1 MTEMY
6 TIVMAVDQSEA
17 RAAAEADAVCDL
29 PRDPSEVEVTILH
42 DFTNNPS
49 GASISQVSSVRRAQD
64 RLEEAGFTVEL
75 AETSGDP
82 AEAIVDTADDLDADM
97 IVLAARKRS
106 PTGKVIFGSVTQA
119 VILDTDRPV
128 LVCSEAVK

>member
-1 MTEMY
+1 MY

-17 RAAAEADAVCDL
+17 RAAAEADAVADL
-29 PRDPSEVEVTILH
+29 PRDPSDVHVTILH

-49 GASISQVSSVRRAQD
+49 GASVTQVSSVRRARD
-64 RLEEAGFTVEL
+64 RLEEAGFTVDL
-75 AETSGDP
+75 AETSGEP

-128 LVCSEAVK
+128 LVCSEGGK

>member
-1 MTEMY
+1 MY

-17 RAAAEADAVCDL
+17 RAEAEADAVCDL
-29 PRDPSEVEVTILH
+29 PRDPSDVHVTVLH

-49 GASISQVSSVRRAQD
+49 GASVTQVASVRRARD
-64 RLEEAGFTVEL
+64 RLEEAGFTVDL
-75 AETSGDP
+75 AETSGEP

-128 LVCSEAVK
+128 LVCSEGGK

>member
-1 MTEMY
+1 MY
-6 TIVMAVDQSEA
+6 QIVMAVDQSEA
-17 RAAAEADAVCDL
+17 RAAAEAEAVCEL
-29 PRDPSEVEVTILH
+29 PQDPAEMQVTILH

-49 GASISQVSSVRRAQD
+49 GASVSQVSSVRRAQD
-64 RLEEAGFTVEL
+64 RLEEAGIAVEL

-82 AEAIVDTADDLDADM
+82 AEAIVDTADELDANM

-119 VILDTDRPV
+119 VILNTDRPV
-128 LVCSEAVK
+128 LVCSEDRE